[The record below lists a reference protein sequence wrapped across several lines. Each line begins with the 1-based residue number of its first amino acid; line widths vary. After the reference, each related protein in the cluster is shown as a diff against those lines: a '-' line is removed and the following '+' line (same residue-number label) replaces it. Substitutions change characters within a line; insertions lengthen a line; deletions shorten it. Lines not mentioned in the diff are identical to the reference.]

1 MHEDMLDKVRSS
13 TGFLA
18 ALDQSGG
25 STPKALL
32 AYGIEES
39 EYDGDNEMFDM
50 VHAMRSR
57 IITSPAFDGDRVLG
71 AILFEMT
78 MDREKSGLGGVLVE
92 QQGVVPFL
100 KCDQG
105 LADEVDG
112 AQVMKAMPDLD
123 ALLERGVEKGMF
135 GTKMRSVVKHA
146 NTAGIDAVVDQ
157 QLRSDFRFSVTA

>member
-39 EYDGDNEMFDM
+39 EYDGDDEMFDM

-71 AILFEMT
+71 ALLFEKT
-78 MDREKSGLGGVLVE
+78 MDREIEGQGSAAFLWNSK
-92 QQGVVPFL
+92 GVVPFL

-105 LADEVDG
+105 LADEIDG

-135 GTKMRSVVKHA
+135 GT
-146 NTAGIDAVVDQ
+146 
-157 QLRSDFRFSVTA
+157 